1 MFGLVDDE
9 EKERQQRVDKARID
23 ELIEGKIKEC
33 RRENGECMKS
43 TSGRLRIMYGTR
55 PVDRVLSR
63 LKARRYRNNKNNRDT
78 LHNILDSFSI

>member
-1 MFGLVDDE
+1 MFGRIDE
-9 EKERQQRVDKARID
+9 EEVERLQRVDNAEID

-43 TSGRLRIMYGTR
+43 TSGRLRIMYGNQ

-63 LKARRYRNNKNNRDT
+63 LKARRYRNNKKHSDT
-78 LHNILDSFSI
+78 LHNILNSFSV

>member
-1 MFGLVDDE
+1 MFGRIDE
-9 EKERQQRVDKARID
+9 EEVERLQRVDNAEID

-78 LHNILDSFSI
+78 LHNILDRFSI